1 MPQERSDMRRVKE
14 VLRLAHELGYS
25 NRQIQ
30 KSVRMGRTSVG
41 VYLARAR
48 DAGVR
53 YADVAGMGEAEVEA
67 LLFKRPEPAVLRP
80 MPDWAEVAAEL
91 RKPAVTLQLVWQEY
105 RDQHA
110 DGYSYSQYVTAKFML
125 RLPGESQGC
134 RLFPRPAPQHKTERP
149 SGYKAF
155 RNAISDGSERCCRE
169 AFRPL
174 ISTIASALAFIS
186 MSTSA

>member
-30 KSVRMGRTSVG
+30 ESVRMGRTSVG
-41 VYLARAR
+41 EYLARAR
-48 DAGVR
+48 EVGVR

-67 LLFKRPEPAVLRP
+67 LLFKRAEPAILRP

-105 RDQHA
+105 RDRHA
-110 DGYSYSQYVTAKFML
+110 DGYSYSET
-125 RLPGESQGC
+125 
-134 RLFPRPAPQHKTERP
+134 LFAAGKPVEAVCHGPAVFRHKAPMAPRSFKENRSPASRMRKKPQ
-149 SGYKAF
+149 SG
-155 RNAISDGSERCCRE
+155 
-169 AFRPL
+169 
-174 ISTIASALAFIS
+174 
-186 MSTSA
+186 